1 MRDTLI
7 FLFVI
12 RKIILSHFLLNI
24 INYINYY
31 NNIINTIYNIIN
43 QIKLIGLWEIQF
55 D

>member
-12 RKIILSHFLLNI
+12 RKITLSHFLNI